1 MTARILAVGTAVP
14 DNRYEQKTI
23 RGHCEKAFAGTAAEG
38 REGIF
43 DRAGVQTRGLVEAP
57 EYYFGDVPFE
67 QRNND
72 FGRHAE
78 ALGRRALEAALEEA
92 GVGIEELTHLFCVTT
107 TGLMTPS
114 LDARLAQT
122 MPFRR
127 TIKRSPLFGAGCAGG
142 AVALS
147 RAFEYLRGH
156 PEETVA
162 VLSVELCSL
171 TFLPK
176 DGTMTQLV
184 AAALFGDGA
193 ACAILCGEKAPA
205 AARAKYSFVDNI
217 SVLIPDSLHVMGW
230 NFGADGMR
238 LVLSN
243 DAPTVVERNLEDALS
258 PLLERHGVCVDE
270 LAPLVLHPGSSRIL
284 DACER
289 AMGLPDGA
297 AALSR
302 NFLRE
307 HGNLS
312 SASVLFILKDALRGT
327 PAASSDWG
335 LLAAL
340 GPGFACEALL
350 MRRA

>member
-1 MTARILAVGTAVP
+1 MARIVSVGTATP
-14 DNRYEQKTI
+14 DGRHTQAALKA
-23 RGHCEKAFAGTAAEG
+23 HCETAFAGTAAGG
-38 REGIF
+38 REDLF
-43 DRAGVQTRGLVEAP
+43 ERAGVETRSLVERPA
-57 EYYFGDVPFE
+57 YYFADLPFKR
-67 QRNND
+67 RNDD
-72 FGRHAE
+72 FFLHAE
-78 ALGRRALEAALEEA
+78 RLARAALESALAKA
-92 GVGIEELTHLFCVTT
+92 GVEASDLTHLFSVTT

-114 LDARLAQT
+114 LDAHLAQA
-122 MPFRR
+122 MPFKR
-127 TIKRSPLFGAGCAGG
+127 TIKRTPLFGVGCAGG

-147 RAFEYLRGH
+147 RAYEYLKGH
-156 PEETVA
+156 PTETVA

-205 AARAKYSFVDNI
+205 AAKARFEFADNE
-217 SVLIPDSLHVMGW
+217 SALIPDSLHVMGW
-230 NFGADGMR
+230 EFGDHGMR

-243 DAPTVVERNLEDALS
+243 DAPRVVERSLEEALS
-258 PLLERHGVCVDE
+258 PLLARHGVFVDE
-270 LAPLVLHPGSSRIL
+270 LDPLVLHPGSARIL

-297 AALSR
+297 ARLSR
-302 NFLRE
+302 GFLKR

-312 SASVLFILKDALRGT
+312 SASVLFILADALKEEGGDAR
-327 PAASSDWG
+327 WG

-350 MRRA
+350 MRRL

>member
-1 MTARILAVGTAVP
+1 MARVLAVGTASP
-14 DNRYEQKTI
+14 DSIYAQKTI
-23 RGHCEKAFAGTAAEG
+23 RGHCEAAFAGTPAGG
-38 REGIF
+38 REDLF
-43 DRAGVQTRGLVEAP
+43 DRAGVETRALVEAP
-57 EYYFGDVPFE
+57 PYYFAGLPFKT
-67 QRNND
+67 RNAD
-72 FGRHAE
+72 FFRHAE
-78 ALGRRALEAALEEA
+78 PLARRALESALEKA
-92 GVGIEELTHLFCVTT
+92 GVAPEALTHLFSVTT

-114 LDARLAQT
+114 LDAHLAQT
-122 MPFRR
+122 MPLRR
-127 TIKRSPLFGAGCAGG
+127 TIKRTPLFGVGCAGG

-156 PEETVA
+156 PAETVA

-193 ACAILCGEKAPA
+193 ACAILCGDEAPG
-205 AARAKYSFVDNI
+205 AARARYAFVDNE
-217 SVLIPDSLHVMGW
+217 SALIADSLPVMGW
-230 NFGADGMR
+230 DFGEDGMR
-238 LVLSN
+238 LVLST
-243 DAPTVVERNLEDALS
+243 DAPAVVERSLEDALS
-258 PLLERHGVCVDE
+258 PLLARHGVYVDE
-270 LAPLVLHPGSSRIL
+270 LAPLILHPGSARIL

-302 NFLRE
+302 AFLRK

-312 SASVLFILKDALRGT
+312 SASVLYILADALEA
-327 PAASSDWG
+327 PAPASAWG

-350 MRRA
+350 MRRLR

>member
-1 MTARILAVGTAVP
+1 MARVLSVGTALP
-14 DNRYEQKTI
+14 DGQYTQAEL
-23 RGHCEKAFAGTAAEG
+23 RGHCEAAFASTAAGG
-38 REGIF
+38 REDLFERSGVET
-43 DRAGVQTRGLVEAP
+43 RALVEAP
-57 EYYFGDVPFE
+57 AYYFADVPFKR
-67 QRNND
+67 RNAD
-72 FGRHAE
+72 FFRHAE
-78 ALGRRALEAALEEA
+78 SLARRALESALDEA
-92 GVGIEELTHLFCVTT
+92 GVPIEDLTHLFSVTT

-114 LDARLAQT
+114 LDAHLAQA

-127 TIKRSPLFGAGCAGG
+127 TIKRTPLFGVGCAGG

-156 PEETVA
+156 PEEIVA

-193 ACAILCGEKAPA
+193 ACAILCGEKSPA
-205 AARAKYSFVDNI
+205 ASRARYSIVDNE
-217 SVLIPDSLHVMGW
+217 SALIPDSLHVMGW
-230 NFGADGMR
+230 EFDADGMR
-238 LVLSN
+238 LVLSP
-243 DAPTVVERNLEDALS
+243 DAPAIVERNLENALS
-258 PLLERHGVCVDE
+258 PLLARQGVYVDE
-270 LAPLVLHPGSSRIL
+270 LSPLILHPGSARIL

-289 AMGLPDGA
+289 AMGLPDGS

-302 NFLRE
+302 AFLKR

-312 SASVLFILKDALRGT
+312 SASVLFILRAALREK
-327 PAASSDWG
+327 PAAHRWG

-350 MRRA
+350 LRRA

>member
-1 MTARILAVGTAVP
+1 MTARVLAVGTAVP
-14 DNRYEQKTI
+14 ESRYAQGTI
-23 RGHCEKAFAGTAAEG
+23 RERCAAAFAGTAAGG
-38 REGIF
+38 REDLF
-43 DRAGVQTRGLVEAP
+43 DRAGVETRGLVEPP
-57 EYYFGDVPFE
+57 EYYFSGVPFAR
-67 QRNND
+67 RNAD
-72 FGRHAE
+72 YLPHAE
-78 ALGRRALEAALEEA
+78 RLARRALESALARA
-92 GVGIEELTHLFCVTT
+92 GVGIGELTHLFSVTT
-107 TGLMTPS
+107 TGLLTPS
-114 LDARLAQT
+114 LDARLAQAL
-122 MPFRR
+122 PFRR
-127 TIKRSPLFGAGCAGG
+127 TLKRTPLFGVGCAGG

-147 RAFEYLRGH
+147 RAYEYLRGH

-193 ACAILCGEKAPA
+193 ACAILCGEKAPG
-205 AARAKYSFVDNI
+205 AARARLAFVDNE
-217 SVLIPDSLHVMGW
+217 SALIPDSLHVMGW
-230 NFGADGMR
+230 DFGEDGMR
-238 LVLSN
+238 LVLST
-243 DAPTVVERNLEDALS
+243 DAPAIVERNLEEALS
-258 PLLERHGVCVDE
+258 PLLARHGVCVDE
-270 LAPLVLHPGSSRIL
+270 LSPLILHPGSARIL

-302 NFLRE
+302 DFLRR

-312 SASVLFILKDALRGT
+312 SASVLFILRDALER
-327 PAASSDWG
+327 PAGAGGWG

-350 MRRA
+350 IRNS

>member
-1 MTARILAVGTAVP
+1 MEEPA
-14 DNRYEQKTI
+14 
-23 RGHCEKAFAGTAAEG
+23 
-38 REGIF
+38 
-43 DRAGVQTRGLVEAP
+43 
-57 EYYFGDVPFE
+57 YYFADLPFKR
-67 QRNND
+67 RNAD
-72 FGRHAE
+72 FFRHAE
-78 ALGRRALEAALEEA
+78 SLARRALESALDKA
-92 GVGIEELTHLFCVTT
+92 GVPVEELTHLFSVTT

-114 LDARLAQT
+114 LDAHLAQA
-122 MPFRR
+122 MPLRR
-127 TIKRSPLFGAGCAGG
+127 TIKRTPLFGVGCAGG

-147 RAFEYLRGH
+147 RAYEYLRGH
-156 PEETVA
+156 PKETVA

-205 AARAKYSFVDNI
+205 AARAKLAFVDNE

-230 NFGADGMR
+230 DFGSDGMR

-243 DAPTVVERNLEDALS
+243 DAPSIVERNLEEALS
-258 PLLERHGVCVDE
+258 PLLARHGVCVDE
-270 LAPLVLHPGSSRIL
+270 LRPLILHPGSARIL

-289 AMGLPDGA
+289 AMGLPEGSAD
-297 AALSR
+297 LSR
-302 NFLRE
+302 AFLKR

-312 SASVLFILKDALRGT
+312 SASVLFILADALAQPEKSVG
-327 PAASSDWG
+327 WG

-350 MRRA
+350 VKRL

>member
-1 MTARILAVGTAVP
+1 VTARILAVGTALP
-14 DNRYEQKTI
+14 DARYEQKTI
-23 RGHCEKAFAGTAAEG
+23 RDRCKTAFAGTAAGG
-38 REGIF
+38 REDLF

-57 EYYFGDVPFE
+57 EYYFADIPFE
-67 QRNND
+67 RRNAD
-72 FGRHAE
+72 FSRHAK
-78 ALGRRALEAALEEA
+78 ALARRALESALDEA
-92 GVGIEELTHLFCVTT
+92 GVAMSELTHLFSVTT

-114 LDARLAQT
+114 LDAHLAQAL
-122 MPFRR
+122 PFRR
-127 TIKRSPLFGAGCAGG
+127 TLKRTPLFGAGCAGG

-147 RAFEYLRGH
+147 RAFEYLQGH

-176 DGTMTQLV
+176 DGTIAQLV

-193 ACAILCGEKAPA
+193 ACVILCGERAPA
-205 AARAKYSFVDNI
+205 AGRAKFAFVDNE

-230 NFGADGMR
+230 DFGADGMR
-238 LVLSN
+238 LVLSP
-243 DAPTVVERNLEDALS
+243 DAPAIVERNLEDALS
-258 PLLERHGVCVDE
+258 PLLARHGACVDE
-270 LAPLVLHPGSSRIL
+270 LSPLILHPGSARIL

-297 AALSR
+297 AGLSR
-302 NFLRE
+302 SFLKRN
-307 HGNLS
+307 GNLS
-312 SASVLFILKDALRGT
+312 SASVLFILKDALAEPKT
-327 PAASSDWG
+327 AAPWG

>member
-1 MTARILAVGTAVP
+1 MARVLAVGTAVP
-14 DNRYEQKTI
+14 AARWSQAEI
-23 RGHCEKAFAGTAAEG
+23 RGRCEPAFAGTAAEG
-38 REGIF
+38 RGGMF
-43 DRAGVQTRGLVEAP
+43 DRAGVDSRSLAEHP
-57 EYYFGDVPFE
+57 EYYFAGLSFERRNGDYL
-67 QRNND
+67 
-72 FGRHAE
+72 RHAE
-78 ALGRRALEAALEEA
+78 ELARLAVERALLRA
-92 GVGIEELTHLFCVTT
+92 GVLCGDITHLFSVTT
-107 TGLMTPS
+107 TGLLTPS
-114 LDARLAQT
+114 LDARLAQS

-127 TIKRSPLFGAGCAGG
+127 TVKRTPLFGVGCAGG

-156 PEETVA
+156 PTETVA

-193 ACAILCGEKAPA
+193 ACAILCGDRAPA
-205 AARAKYSFVDNI
+205 AARAKLAIVDNE
-217 SVLIPDSLHVMGW
+217 SALIPDSLGVMGW
-230 NFGADGMR
+230 EFGSDGMR
-238 LVLSN
+238 LVLSD
-243 DAPTVVERNLEDALS
+243 DAPQIVERNLEEALS
-258 PLLERHGVCVDE
+258 PLLARHAACVDE
-270 LAPLVLHPGSSRIL
+270 LSPLVLHPGSARIL

-289 AMGLPDGA
+289 AMGLPEGT

-302 NFLRE
+302 AFLRR

-312 SASVLFILKDALRGT
+312 SASVLFILADALAET
-327 PAASSDWG
+327 PRPSRFG

-350 MRRA
+350 LRGL

>member
-1 MTARILAVGTAVP
+1 MAWVLSVGTAVP
-14 DNRYEQKTI
+14 EARYSQKTI
-23 RGHCEKAFAGTAAEG
+23 RSHCEAAFKGTEAGG
-38 REGIF
+38 REDLF
-43 DRAGVQTRGLVEAP
+43 DRAGVETRGLVEAP
-57 EYYFGDVPFE
+57 EYYFADIPFAR
-67 QRNND
+67 RNAD
-72 FGRHAE
+72 YFPHAE
-78 ALGRRALEAALEEA
+78 RLARRALQDALEQA
-92 GVGIEELTHLFCVTT
+92 GVAIEELTHLFSVTT

-114 LDARLAQT
+114 LDAHLAQAL
-122 MPFRR
+122 PFRR
-127 TIKRSPLFGAGCAGG
+127 TIKRTPLFGVGCAGG

-184 AAALFGDGA
+184 AAAIFGDGA
-193 ACAILCGEKAPA
+193 ACAILCGTKSPA
-205 AARAKYSFVDNI
+205 AGRAKLGFVDNE

-230 NFGADGMR
+230 DFGADGMR
-238 LVLSN
+238 LVLST
-243 DAPTVVERNLEDALS
+243 DAPAIVERSLEDALS
-258 PLLERHGVCVDE
+258 PLLARHGVCVDE
-270 LAPLVLHPGSSRIL
+270 LSPLILHPGSARIL

-302 NFLRE
+302 AFLKR

-312 SASVLFILKDALRGT
+312 SASVLFILKDALAQ
-327 PAASSDWG
+327 PKIAAPWG

-340 GPGFACEALL
+340 GPGFALEALL
-350 MRRA
+350 IRNA

>member
-1 MTARILAVGTAVP
+1 MARILAVGTAVP
-14 DNRYEQKTI
+14 REQYAQETI
-23 RGHCEKAFAGTAAEG
+23 RGRCETAFAGTAAGG
-38 REGIF
+38 REAIF
-43 DRAGVQTRGLVEAP
+43 DRAGVETRGLVEP
-57 EYYFGDVPFE
+57 PDYYFSGVPFE
-67 QRNND
+67 RRNAD
-72 FGRHAE
+72 YFPHAE
-78 ALGRRALEAALEEA
+78 ALAKRALESALDQA
-92 GVGIEELTHLFCVTT
+92 GVGIGELTHLFSVTT
-107 TGLMTPS
+107 TGLLTPS
-114 LDARLAQT
+114 LDAHLAQA

-127 TIKRSPLFGAGCAGG
+127 TIKRTPLFGVGCAGG

-147 RAFEYLRGH
+147 RAYEYLRGH
-156 PEETVA
+156 PQETVA

-193 ACAILCGEKAPA
+193 ACAILCGEKSPA
-205 AARAKYSFVDNI
+205 AKRARYSFVDNE

-230 NFGADGMR
+230 DFGADGMR

-243 DAPTVVERNLEDALS
+243 DAPAIVERNLEDALS
-258 PLLERHGVCVDE
+258 PLLARHGVCVDE
-270 LAPLVLHPGSSRIL
+270 LSPLVLHPGSSRIL

-297 AALSR
+297 ATLSR
-302 NFLRE
+302 SFLKR

-312 SASVLFILKDALRGT
+312 SASVLFILKDAIEAA
-327 PAASSDWG
+327 PAAPAWG

-350 MRRA
+350 IRGE

>member
-1 MTARILAVGTAVP
+1 MARVLSVGTAVP
-14 DNRYEQKTI
+14 DGRHTQDTI
-23 RGHCEKAFAGTAAEG
+23 RARCETAFAGTPAAG
-38 REGIF
+38 REDVF
-43 DRAGVQTRGLVEAP
+43 ERAGVETRGLVEEPA
-57 EYYFGDVPFE
+57 YYFADLPFKR
-67 QRNND
+67 RNAD
-72 FGRHAE
+72 FFRHAE
-78 ALGRRALEAALEEA
+78 TLARRALEAALAEA
-92 GVGIEELTHLFCVTT
+92 GVDVSDLAHMFSVTT

-114 LDARLAQT
+114 LDAHLAQAL
-122 MPFRR
+122 PFRR
-127 TIKRSPLFGAGCAGG
+127 TLKRTPLFGVGCAGG

-147 RAFEYLRGH
+147 RAFEYLRGR

-205 AARAKYSFVDNI
+205 AARARLAIVDNE
-217 SVLIPDSLHVMGW
+217 SALIPDSLHVMGW
-230 NFGADGMR
+230 DFGSDGMR
-238 LVLSN
+238 LVLST
-243 DAPTVVERNLEDALS
+243 DAPAVVERNLEDALS
-258 PLLERHGVCVDE
+258 PLLARHGVLVDE
-270 LAPLVLHPGSSRIL
+270 LSPLILHPGSARIL

-289 AMGLPDGA
+289 AMGLPEGA
-297 AALSR
+297 AGLSR
-302 NFLRE
+302 SFLKR

-312 SASVLFILKDALRGT
+312 SASVLFILADALAGPKGDSR
-327 PAASSDWG
+327 WG

-350 MRRA
+350 LRRP

>member
-1 MTARILAVGTAVP
+1 MARILSVGTATP
-14 DNRYEQKTI
+14 DGRHTQASI
-23 RGHCEKAFAGTAAEG
+23 RAHCETAFAGTAAGG
-38 REGIF
+38 REDVF
-43 DRAGVQTRGLVEAP
+43 ERAGVETRALVERPA
-57 EYYFGDVPFE
+57 YYFADLPFKR
-67 QRNND
+67 RNAD
-72 FGRHAE
+72 FFRHAE
-78 ALGRRALEAALEEA
+78 SLARRALESALAKAGIDAADLS
-92 GVGIEELTHLFCVTT
+92 HLFSVTT

-114 LDARLAQT
+114 LDAHLAQA

-127 TIKRSPLFGAGCAGG
+127 TIKRTPLFGVGCAGG

-147 RAFEYLRGH
+147 RAFEYLKGH
-156 PEETVA
+156 PDETVA

-193 ACAILCGEKAPA
+193 ACAILCGEKAPRAGRA
-205 AARAKYSFVDNI
+205 AFAFADNE
-217 SVLIPDSLHVMGW
+217 SSLIPDSLHVMGW
-230 NFGADGMR
+230 DFGDDGMR

-243 DAPTVVERNLEDALS
+243 DAPVIVERSLEDALS
-258 PLLERHGVCVDE
+258 PLLARHAVNVDE
-270 LAPLVLHPGSSRIL
+270 LDPLVLHPGSARIL

-297 AALSR
+297 ARLSR
-302 NFLRE
+302 AFLKR

-312 SASVLFILKDALRGT
+312 SASVLFILADALDER
-327 PAASSDWG
+327 AASSPWG

-350 MRRA
+350 MKRL

>member
-1 MTARILAVGTAVP
+1 MAAILGVGTASPRVRC
-14 DNRYEQKTI
+14 DQETI
-23 RGHCEKAFAGTAAEG
+23 RARCAAAFAGTAAGG
-38 REGIF
+38 REGVF
-43 DRAGVQTRGLVEAP
+43 ERAGVETRALVEEP
-57 EYYFGDVPFE
+57 DYYFAGKPFAR
-67 QRNND
+67 RNAD
-72 FGRHAE
+72 YLPHAE
-78 ALGRRALEAALEEA
+78 ALARGALESALAAA
-92 GVGIEELTHLFCVTT
+92 GAGYGDVSHLFSVTT
-107 TGLMTPS
+107 TGLLTPS
-114 LDARLAQT
+114 LDARLAQAL
-122 MPFRR
+122 PFRR
-127 TIKRSPLFGAGCAGG
+127 TLKRTPLFGAGCAGG

-193 ACAILCGEKAPA
+193 ACAILCGERAPA
-205 AARAKYSFVDNI
+205 ARRARLSFVDNE
-217 SVLIPDSLHVMGW
+217 SALIPDSLHVMGW
-230 NFGADGMR
+230 DFGEDGMR
-238 LVLSN
+238 LVLSA
-243 DAPTVVERNLEDALS
+243 DAPAVVERNLEDALS
-258 PLLERHGVCVDE
+258 PLLARHGVCVDE
-270 LAPLVLHPGSSRIL
+270 LSPLVLHPGSARIL

-302 NFLRE
+302 SFLRR

-312 SASVLFILKDALRGT
+312 SASVLFILKDALAEAPRPG
-327 PAASSDWG
+327 AWG

-340 GPGFACEALL
+340 GPGFSCEALL
-350 MRRA
+350 LRAS

>member
-1 MTARILAVGTAVP
+1 MTARVLAVGTAVP
-14 DNRYEQKTI
+14 ARRHEQGAI
-23 RGHCEKAFAGTAAEG
+23 RDLCAAAFAGTAAGG
-38 REGIF
+38 REDLF
-43 DRAGVQTRGLVEAP
+43 DRAGVETRALVESP
-57 EYYFGDVPFE
+57 EYYFSGATFE
-67 QRNND
+67 RRNAD
-72 FGRHAE
+72 YLAHAD
-78 ALGRRALEAALEEA
+78 ALARRALESALEQA
-92 GVGIEELTHLFCVTT
+92 GVGIGDLTHLFSVTT
-107 TGLMTPS
+107 TGLLTPS
-114 LDARLAQT
+114 LDARLAQAL
-122 MPFRR
+122 PFRR
-127 TIKRSPLFGAGCAGG
+127 TLKRTPLFGVGCAGG

-156 PEETVA
+156 PRETVA

-193 ACAILCGEKAPA
+193 ACAILCGEQAPA
-205 AARAKYSFVDNI
+205 AARARLSFVDNE

-230 NFGADGMR
+230 DFGSDGMR
-238 LVLSN
+238 LVLSP
-243 DAPTVVERNLEDALS
+243 DAPAIVERNLEDALG
-258 PLLERHGVCVDE
+258 PLLARHGVYVDE
-270 LAPLVLHPGSSRIL
+270 LAPLILHPGSARIL

-302 NFLRE
+302 SFLRR

-312 SASVLFILKDALRGT
+312 SASVLFILKDALARPG
-327 PAASSDWG
+327 PSSSWG

-350 MRRA
+350 IRNS